1 MSAVHPVEFSPL
13 RIFLKTIAARAYPR
27 VMAANRANAARS
39 TGPRTEQGKANS
51 SKNALKHGLLAA
63 DAVNSH
69 LADPGDRAQFDQLVD
84 QMQRL
89 YQPVGLMEELMVQ
102 KIAIA
107 AWRLKK
113 AMRFEA
119 QTSFEIW
126 RINREVGDARKA
138 MAMGTT
144 EAGDLTIGTG
154 KQGERTLVRGS
165 TSRMNHELSQFLSTL
180 APPEEVRQSVPGPG
194 VSGAG

>member
-1 MSAVHPVEFSPL
+1 LSFSLKRLSPEPKPRTSIPPLKESLTSTLRTPVSE
-13 RIFLKTIAARAYPR
+13 RKRD
-27 VMAANRANAARS
+27 ANRVNAQHS
-39 TGPRTEQGKANS
+39 TGPRTEQGKGNS

-107 AWRLKK
+107 AWRL
-113 AMRFEA
+113 
-119 QTSFEIW
+119 
-126 RINREVGDARKA
+126 
-138 MAMGTT
+138 
-144 EAGDLTIGTG
+144 
-154 KQGERTLVRGS
+154 
-165 TSRMNHELSQFLSTL
+165 
-180 APPEEVRQSVPGPG
+180 
-194 VSGAG
+194 

>member
-1 MSAVHPVEFSPL
+1 MSTSRTPVSE
-13 RIFLKTIAARAYPR
+13 RKRD
-27 VMAANRANAARS
+27 ANRANAQHS

-51 SKNALKHGLLAA
+51 SHNALIHGLLAA
-63 DAVNSH
+63 DAVNFH
-69 LADPGDRAQFDQLVD
+69 LADPNDRAQFDQLVD

-113 AMRFEA
+113 ALRFEA

-144 EAGDLTIGTG
+144 EAGDLI
-154 KQGERTLVRGS
+154 QRTRQHRADLEKAGLNKPNLPSVESTNLLLRYEAGANRDFVRCP
-165 TSRMNHELSQFLSTL
+165 R
-180 APPEEVRQSVPGPG
+180 AIV
-194 VSGAG
+194 